1 MESRDGRNRLPR
13 AAALGGYTAVV
24 AMPNTEPAI
33 DSAVWVREVQ
43 QLGDRAL
50 CDVRPAGAI
59 SVGRSGEASVPMAE
73 MAELGVRL
81 FTDDGAGLQ
90 DDGLM
95 RRAMEYA
102 GGLRQP
108 VVLAHREVNSLG
120 RRSHARGCS
129 VQSYRRAG
137 HPGGRRG
144 GRGARLRLGR
154 LTRTRL
160 HFQHLSTGE
169 SLRLVDAARADGL
182 GVTAEVAPHHFTLT
196 DAEVESY
203 DPVFGESS
211 AATGHRRGSAA

>member
-1 MESRDGRNRLPR
+1 
-13 AAALGGYTAVV
+13 
-24 AMPNTEPAI
+24 MPNTEPAI
-33 DSAVWVREVQ
+33 DSAGVVREVQ

-59 SVGRSGEASVPMAE
+59 SVGRSGEALAPMAE

-108 VVLAHREVNSLG
+108 VVLAQHCEVNSL
-120 RRSHARGCS
+120 S
-129 VQSYRRAG
+129 AG
-137 HPGGRRG
+137 GHMHEGAVSSRIGVPGIPAAAEEVMVERD
-144 GRGARLRLGR
+144 LRLGR

>member
-1 MESRDGRNRLPR
+1 M
-13 AAALGGYTAVV
+13 
-24 AMPNTEPAI
+24 
-33 DSAVWVREVQ
+33 VREVQ
-43 QLGDRAL
+43 QLGDQAL

-59 SVGRSGEASVPMAE
+59 SVGRSGEALAPMAE

-108 VVLAHREVNSLG
+108 VVLAQHCEVNSLG

-144 GRGARLRLGR
+144 GHGGARPPP
-154 LTRTRL
+154 RTA
-160 HFQHLSTGE
+160 HPDPPPPQHLSTGE